1 MVFEMIEDS
10 DSKSGFHSESEGG
23 GICVGLE
30 GCDSVN
36 APARVLVWSL
46 PPEIKES
53 PRDVAVGCARDMI
66 VVANV
71 RVAKVVLEKII
82 RHRLVAMRIKST
94 ILKIQGPRLGWD
106 G

>member
-1 MVFEMIEDS
+1 MIEDS
-10 DSKSGFHSESEGG
+10 DSKSGFNLESEGS
-23 GICVGLE
+23 GIFCIGLE

-94 ILKIQGPRLGWD
+94 MKKIKGYMTMPLT
-106 G
+106 